1 MTYSPAL
8 KWMLIVLIPLT
19 IGWKLML
26 KPEDPVEMQ
35 NAITAFLADQKFEVT
50 VSDENLEYMQILDA
64 RSPSCHM
71 RVARISPLG
80 HEADL
85 IRRLNE
91 PNGRTYYVFRRV
103 VYADQPVYLTVV
115 NYIGFRFLREL
126 GFVARVPPVLAVVAS
141 CEADKLPWSMLR
153 SLEPT

>member
-1 MTYSPAL
+1 VTYSPAL

-26 KPEDPVEMQ
+26 KPEDPVEIQ
-35 NAITAFLADQKFEVT
+35 NAIAVFLAEQKFEVV
-50 VSDENLEYMQILDA
+50 VSDENLEYMHIVDA
-64 RSPSCHM
+64 RSPSCHL
-71 RVARISPLG
+71 RVARVSPLG

-91 PNGRTYYVFRRV
+91 LNGRTYFVFRRV
-103 VYADQPVYLTVV
+103 VYSDQPVYLTVV
-115 NYIGFRFLREL
+115 NYIWFRFLREL
-126 GFVARVPPVLAVVAS
+126 GFVSRVPPVLAVVAS
-141 CEADKLPWSMLR
+141 CETDQLPWSMLR

>member
-1 MTYSPAL
+1 
-8 KWMLIVLIPLT
+8 
-19 IGWKLML
+19 
-26 KPEDPVEMQ
+26 
-35 NAITAFLADQKFEVT
+35 
-50 VSDENLEYMQILDA
+50 
-64 RSPSCHM
+64 M